1 MSVTNEQLGKAID
14 LSRMYNVEQLILF
27 GSSLED
33 ISNANDLDL
42 AVSGIEGW
50 KFFELSARLEEELN
64 LNVDLIPLDD
74 DSKLSA
80 HIRKI
85 GKVLYER
92 Y

>member
-1 MSVTNEQLGKAID
+1 MAITNDQIGKAID
-14 LSRMYNVEQLILF
+14 LSRKYNVDELILF

-33 ISNANDLDL
+33 LSTASDLDL
-42 AVSGIEGW
+42 AVSGLEGW

-64 LNVDLIPLDD
+64 LNIDLIPLDN
-74 DSKLSA
+74 DSKLSK

-92 Y
+92 S